1 MLDVKKLLEEI
12 KASPFEEI
20 EVTAPH
26 TGVIHPASAS
36 VGDTVR
42 SAFGA
47 YKEKP
52 GTVLLHLER
61 ERNKKPVYAPQKGE
75 LVWLA
80 EDQAG
85 RFAQAG
91 QKLAVIR
98 HYLTR
103 DEVIERILKQALH
116 LVAAPEKA
124 KYYFVP
130 EVDLKIKA
138 SGAKSV
144 KVRPGMDLFIVSR
157 MKRES
162 VLDYQGPEGIVYA
175 VYFQPGENMAEGAP
189 LVGVCPETEIEDI
202 RAVVNRVQSEW
213 KENGEDG

>member
-1 MLDVKKLLEEI
+1 MLDVKEMLEEI

-20 EVTAPH
+20 EVRSPH
-26 TGVIHPASAS
+26 TGVVHTAKAG
-36 VGDTVR
+36 VGDTVK
-42 SAFGA
+42 AAAGA
-47 YKEKP
+47 YREKP
-52 GTVLLHLER
+52 GTVLVHLER
-61 ERNKKPVYAPQKGE
+61 ERNRKPVYAPQKGE

-85 RFAQAG
+85 RFVEAG
-91 QKLAVIR
+91 EKLAVIR
-98 HYLTR
+98 HYLSR

-116 LVAAPEKA
+116 LVKAPEKA

-144 KVRPGMDLFIVSR
+144 KLRPGVDLFIVSR

-162 VLDYQGPEGIVYA
+162 VLPYEGPEGIVYA
-175 VYFQPGENMAEGAP
+175 VYFQPGDNVEEGAP
-189 LVGVCPETEIEDI
+189 LVGVCPEGEIESI
-202 RAVVNRVQSEW
+202 RAVVNRVHSEW
-213 KENGEDG
+213 RENGEGG